1 MMKLLSI
8 ALATAAFTVD
18 AGTNKT
24 LASTPA
30 NVIDSVLLPPLSS
43 TTTMEAEQPD
53 LNSDEAYDPF
63 LGLQQRNLEDVVPPL
78 ENGQCSCSPLEYNFI
93 LNPTSNCETDDIN
106 GQPGI
111 GLAICFEQALPTS
124 RILSELQRTI
134 VVEDPNSDE
143 LSMEQQQQQIRFLAV
158 EDIEITAIQF
168 LEFDTS
174 EAFTVINQD
183 DTYSSVS
190 LANGDVVT
198 FESIA
203 KDLDPNIPIEEQ
215 LDYLPGGAQV
225 TLQGRGTD
233 DVTGEILIVSNRITW
248 SYTNA
253 CDVWPVLESEDSIG
267 WITIVSIEYICAT
280 LLVIVHASDT
290 IIYVIRMVTGRPY
303 NSFSGILSSDT
314 SSPNKQS

>member
-43 TTTMEAEQPD
+43 TTTMEAEQPN
-53 LNSDEAYDPF
+53 LNSDEAYDYDPL

-78 ENGQCSCSPLEYNFI
+78 ENGQCSCSPLEYNLI
-93 LNPTSNCETDDIN
+93 LNLDSNCETNDID

-111 GLAICFEQALPTS
+111 GLTFCFLAVASPPS
-124 RILSELQRTI
+124 RNLSELQQTI

-143 LSMEQQQQQIRFLAV
+143 LSVEQQQQIRFLA
-158 EDIEITAIQF
+158 EDIEIISIQF

-174 EAFTVINQD
+174 GELIVINQD
-183 DTYSSVS
+183 DSYSNAS
-190 LANGDVVT
+190 LAHGSVVT

-203 KDLDPNIPIEEQ
+203 NNLDPDVPITDQ
-215 LDYLPGGAQV
+215 LDFLPGGVQV
-225 TLQGRGTD
+225 TLRGRVTD
-233 DVTGEILIVSNRITW
+233 DVTGDTRIVSNRITW

-253 CDVWPVLESEDSIG
+253 CDVWPVMESGESIG
-267 WITIVSIEYICAT
+267 WITNVSIVYVCT
-280 LLVIVHASDT
+280 L
-290 IIYVIRMVTGRPY
+290 
-303 NSFSGILSSDT
+303 
-314 SSPNKQS
+314 